1 MRLFSIELHFLNCNQ
16 TKLLE
21 RAVQLLVDETCD
33 VEDTQIS
40 DLFKIMQETAKKT
53 LPIINKTIVIS
64 SSNIL
69 KGLRENHTFRSL
81 LQRENT
87 IFWDEITLKLE
98 TDCIFFTSYQNVYKN
113 PHGSFAKV
121 CGSCARGNCQIVV
134 ILHDNPF
141 NLGVIRI
148 NVNYIKDNHTFK
160 KHQRLTGDKRL
171 IMSRN
176 AIHVGTK
183 TTYLEQFE
191 NKDYGHSLGTIQK
204 AKEEGLSK
212 KMTESEYLNEI
223 NICMN
228 YDCKDYIQSLD
239 LVHFI
244 LSLYDDEMLQYLI
257 TLYKSATW
265 ENPLILSCDVS
276 GEIFFFPNDT
286 LNKAKNNSG
295 LLTFT
300 MAADHSVSVLD
311 IMLKQARSSDL
322 IPALIRWRD
331 SLRKFSK
338 KKNICHILCCD
349 FSWPLLNSLIESLFQ
364 TNVSSYIEHKFHE
377 FVSGNEL
384 QQDESI
390 ILIDMLHLVKIFQ
403 KAARKKSC
411 KKIANKFVL
420 IFLKIL
426 KCRTF
431 SKVTELWELCCKFF
445 GYKYSSQETA
455 RKLENVC
462 SEIDSSVV
470 TDSSSKTDYIHE
482 EELHC
487 LNVKGIRKN
496 SKFLSYFQK
505 ITDKV
510 FIEEDDTELDSN
522 ENYCPDLLQYFQ
534 EQYLSLLPFFC
545 LVGTPYIIEYPTSSS
560 VENHFKLLKYSTFKN
575 LPLKSRTPALF
586 LQKLRKWNSLQRKS
600 VIYEGT

>member
-1 MRLFSIELHFLNCNQ
+1 M
-16 TKLLE
+16 
-21 RAVQLLVDETCD
+21 QLLVDETSD

-40 DLFKIMQETAKKT
+40 ELFKIMQETARKS
-53 LPIINKTIVIS
+53 LPVISKTIVIS
-64 SSNIL
+64 SPNIL

-81 LQRENT
+81 LQRDSNH
-87 IFWDEITLKLE
+87 FWDEITLKLE
-98 TDCIFFTSYQNVYKN
+98 TDCMIYTSYQHVYKN

-141 NLGVIRI
+141 NMGVIRVKI
-148 NVNYIKDNHTFK
+148 EYIKDNHTFK
-160 KHQRLTGDKRL
+160 KHQRLNGDKRW

-176 AIHVGTK
+176 AIHQGTK
-183 TTYLEQFE
+183 TTYLEQFD

-223 NICMN
+223 KICMD
-228 YDCKDYIQSLD
+228 YGGKDYIQSLD

-244 LSLYDDEMLQYLI
+244 LSLYDDEMLQYLV
-257 TLYKSATW
+257 TLYESATW

-300 MAADHSVSVLD
+300 MAAEHSVAVLD

-338 KKNICHILCCD
+338 KKSICHIFVLD
-349 FSWPLLNSLIESLFQ
+349 FSWPILNSLIESLFQ
-364 TNVSSYIEHKFHE
+364 TNVNYYLEQKFND
-377 FVSGNEL
+377 FISGKEL
-384 QQDESI
+384 QEDESI

-403 KAARKKSC
+403 KAARKKTC

-426 KCRTF
+426 KCKTL

-445 GYKYSSQETA
+445 GHKYSSQETA
-455 RKLENVC
+455 LKLENVC
-462 SEIDSSVV
+462 SEIDSSIV

-482 EELHC
+482 EELHG

-505 ITDKV
+505 ITEKV
-510 FIEEDDTELDSN
+510 FNEEDDLICNSELDSN
-522 ENYCPDLLQYFQ
+522 ANYCPDLLQYFQ

-560 VENHFKLLKYSTFKN
+560 VENHFKLLKHSAFKN

-600 VIYEGT
+600 VIYEGTLYRLTLI